1 MKNNYRAQI
10 SLKRENSGF
19 PIWNIPNLMNAVFS
33 VYYKG
38 ILLSEIAK
46 EIKNGTNPED
56 IIVFSNDIDYFK
68 NNTDSISDIIEND
81 CFFQET
87 PLTSENIEFYYKRG
101 EIYSIFPQK
110 EIELIRLFCKVYGM
124 YDKLLRTYKIADQ
137 GLKSRKLR
145 SAFKI
150 FTDSGIEASMDYLK
164 DTTQRLFNN
173 KRNKKKILP
182 DILYIHN
189 FFEQEYKSLIS
200 KKCIQFDEI
209 TNYIKKDDI
218 SIKYADDFVYNN
230 YMLFYKYITWNKI
243 PLVGVYSKA
252 NNTIKFISNDIFK
265 GSESRYYLDVKN
277 FSHNSPYDLTIIGD
291 PVIISILAS
300 LLYDFLI
307 KTHIDNLKEKRKI
320 KRFEEHFLS
329 LIDASMLSADDKDAF
344 MEYYNNIR
352 PLDYIREKIND
363 LNPFFLKNNLLKC
376 YSDILFDFQISINNL
391 GFNVNMDNGI
401 KIYKDLK

>member
-10 SLKRENSGF
+10 SLKRKNSGF

-68 NNTDSISDIIEND
+68 NSTNSISDIIEND

-145 SAFKI
+145 YAFKI

-265 GSESRYYLDVKN
+265 GSESRYYLDIKN

-307 KTHIDNLKEKRKI
+307 KTHIYNLKEKRKI

-376 YSDILFDFQISINNL
+376 YSDILFDFQISINDL

-401 KIYKDLK
+401 KIYKDLE